1 MYNFEFMKTHS
12 RLILVSG
19 LLAFTFIKDTNAQ
32 AEFKGNI
39 KDITNKKNVSN
50 VKLMVITNNDTS
62 YYTPDSK
69 GNFNFKNTAGKTK
82 ICAVSDGYVSEINA
96 VNTTNGSTN
105 TLNIA
110 MVPEAVVDASSTKR
124 AAYDKVHTSSYKQ
137 AAMTM
142 NRKACSL
149 PGLNPNTQTLS
160 AGGGR
165 GILTAAEV
173 NDFARWQ
180 FWTKL
185 NEGEF
190 ATQKQL
196 WRFVMTTRIPVQLM
210 LDNNTPVVD
219 AIVDIL
225 DEQGKPLWTART
237 DNTGKAELWPDAFT
251 EIKKT
256 AQYKLKVHYSG
267 ETFDFEVNQTNGN
280 LNTYIIKKPC
290 AISNN
295 LDIAFVVDATGSM
308 GDEINFIKSDLD
320 TFIKQTANE
329 NKDINIR
336 LGSVFYRDRSD
347 EYLVKYSPF
356 SSNSHITDNFILDQR
371 ADGGGDYPEAVD
383 NALAYACDSL
393 EWSESARARLLFLIL
408 DAGAHSDEVTKNS
421 LTQSIAL
428 AAKKGIRIV
437 PVICSGLNKA
447 DEVLMRYIALATNGT
462 NVYLTNHS
470 RTGNDHLVPSADH
483 YKVETLSELLNRIT
497 RQFSVVPECDNT
509 ITKAVLNVTD
519 SLLYTSNPNG
529 NEDTSFA
536 QIKNAEWKH
545 HVDTLKT
552 KDSAGK
558 VNQQVVIEHSFV
570 KIHPNPTSGIL
581 KISTSADITTMYLA
595 DVSGKLLQN
604 ITLNKEGITQVDLS
618 QYSSGIYFLKYPTRR
633 GWGAERVILQR
644 N

>member
-1 MYNFEFMKTHS
+1 MF
-12 RLILVSG
+12 VAG
-19 LLAFTFIKDTNAQ
+19 LLTLTCVENTNAQ

-39 KDITNKKNVSN
+39 KDITNKKNVSD

-62 YYTPDSK
+62 YYKPDSK
-69 GNFNFKNTAGKTK
+69 GNFSFKNTAGKTK
-82 ICAVSDGYVSEINA
+82 ICAVSNGYVSEINA

-110 MVPEAVVDASSTKR
+110 MIPEAAVDVSSAKR
-124 AAYDKVHTSSYKQ
+124 AAYDKIHTSSYKQ
-137 AAMTM
+137 ASVAM

-149 PGLNPNTQTLS
+149 PGLNPNAQTLS
-160 AGGGR
+160 TGGGK

-225 DEQGKPLWTART
+225 DVQGKPLWTSRT

-251 EIKKT
+251 EIKKA
-256 AQYKLKVHYSG
+256 AQYKLKVHYNG
-267 ETFDFEVNQTNGN
+267 EIFDFEVTQTNGD
-280 LNTYIIKKPC
+280 LNSYVIKKPC
-290 AISNN
+290 AISDN

-371 ADGGGDYPEAVD
+371 ADGGGDYPEAMD
-383 NALAYACDSL
+383 HALAYACDSL

-408 DAGAHSDEVTKNS
+408 DAGAHADDVTKNS
-421 LTQSIAL
+421 LTQSITT

-462 NVYLTNHS
+462 NVYLTNNS
-470 RTGNDHLVPSADH
+470 RTGSNHLTPSADH

-509 ITKAVLNVTD
+509 ITKEVLNVTD

-552 KDSAGK
+552 KDSGK
-558 VNQQVVIEHSFV
+558 VNQQVIIEHSFV
-570 KIHPNPTSGIL
+570 KIHPNPTTGIL

-604 ITLNKEGITQVDLS
+604 IALNKEGITQVDLS